1 MKENRLIDRLK
12 EYSRSDFYP
21 FHMPGHKR
29 QIENGVGAEFP
40 APFSIDITEIDGFD
54 NLHHA
59 EGILR
64 ESMEWAASVYGA
76 DKTYYLINGSSCG
89 ILSAI
94 SGCVVAGGK
103 ILVSR
108 NCHKSVYNG
117 IFLNHLESEYI
128 YPQFIDNFGITGG
141 LSANDVDNLLARYP
155 EIQAVLVVSPTYEGI
170 VSDIAAIADAAH
182 RHNVPL
188 IVDEAHGAHFPF
200 GKELPVS
207 ALELGADVVIQSV
220 HKTLPS
226 MTQTALLHIKDG
238 LVDADMIERYLHI
251 YQSSSPSY
259 VLMASIERCIEWMDT
274 EGRDRMEEY
283 LSMLREARKKLK
295 GMKYLKLLDRELIGS
310 GDIYDL
316 DITKI
321 VISTRGTS
329 IDGAKLDEVLRRNYH
344 LEMEMCGPE
353 SVVALTSLMDTKE
366 GLDRLTDALIEVD
379 AGLAEGEIRD
389 SVLCPVYP
397 KIKLKIAHALNTPG
411 EPVKWKD
418 AAGRVSAEFVY
429 IYPPGIP
436 LIAPGEILEE
446 DLINKI
452 IDYKKKGLSVQGL
465 RDESLN
471 TVRVVPGN
479 IMRRVIWEKYFM

>member
-12 EYSRSDFYP
+12 DYSRSDFYP

-64 ESMEWAASVYGA
+64 ESMEWAASVYGT

-117 IFLNHLESEYI
+117 IFVNHLESEYI

-200 GKELPVS
+200 SEELPVS

-226 MTQTALLHIKDG
+226 MTQTALLHVKDG
-238 LVDADMIERYLHI
+238 LVDVDMIEQYLHI

-274 EGRDRMEEY
+274 EGRVRMEEY
-283 LSMLREARKKLK
+283 LAMLKESRKKLK
-295 GMKYLKLLDRELIGS
+295 GMKYLKLLDRDVIGS
-310 GDIYDL
+310 GGIHDL

-329 IDGAKLDEVLRRNYH
+329 IDGAKLDEVLRKNYH

-379 AGLAEGEIRD
+379 AGLEAGEVRD
-389 SVLCPVYP
+389 SSVCPVYP
-397 KIKLKIAHALNTPG
+397 KIKLKIAHALSTTG
-411 EPVKWKD
+411 EPVEWKD

-452 IDYKKKGLSVQGL
+452 IDYKNKGLSVQGL
-465 RDESLN
+465 RDESLK
-471 TVRVVPGN
+471 TVRVVPAN